1 MKIDFASQTPIF
13 VQVQQGLEDEI
24 LSGVYREGEQIPSIT
39 ELAAS
44 YKINPAT
51 ALKGINLL
59 VDAGIVYKRRGI
71 GMFVCDGALQKLK
84 EKRQE
89 EFFTQYVLPC
99 LSGVQPI
106 VRFPSAS
113 RASPFTFVISASDAL
128 QIILSAASVL
138 SLFTAEA
145 EGIIKDS
152 REKHIKMLINDR
164 IFFFIEHLFFYDV
177 LLKTH

>member
-71 GMFVCDGALQKLK
+71 GGALQKLK

-89 EFFTQYVLPC
+89 EFFTQYVLPLIQEAKR
-99 LSGVQPI
+99 LSISPQQLQEWIERG
-106 VRFPSAS
+106 FS
-113 RASPFTFVISASDAL
+113 R
-128 QIILSAASVL
+128 
-138 SLFTAEA
+138 
-145 EGIIKDS
+145 
-152 REKHIKMLINDR
+152 
-164 IFFFIEHLFFYDV
+164 
-177 LLKTH
+177 

>member
-39 ELAAS
+39 E
-44 YKINPAT
+44 PAT

-89 EFFTQYVLPC
+89 EFFTQYVLPLIQEAKR
-99 LSGVQPI
+99 LSISPQQLQEWIERG
-106 VRFPSAS
+106 FS
-113 RASPFTFVISASDAL
+113 R
-128 QIILSAASVL
+128 
-138 SLFTAEA
+138 
-145 EGIIKDS
+145 
-152 REKHIKMLINDR
+152 
-164 IFFFIEHLFFYDV
+164 
-177 LLKTH
+177 